1 MSETKPSNLPAV
13 QTLQYVDHN
22 SFSEAIL
29 DRICQD
35 QNNHAV
41 VDSYLS
47 EQYSNQP
54 LWEVWDIISTV
65 VFYDEV
71 SNGAYLSMWEYT
83 DDIES
88 FSYRYEG
95 TELEFSKLALSY
107 RYKGTKLEFAKLV
120 LSEYN
125 NLIADMK
132 KEYSDDVRV
141 HVYW

>member
-1 MSETKPSNLPAV
+1 MLETNTSNLPAV
-13 QTLQYVDHN
+13 QTLQYTDHN
-22 SFSEAIL
+22 SFSKAIL

-35 QNNHAV
+35 KDKKAV
-41 VDSYLS
+41 ADLYLS

-71 SNGAYLSMWEYT
+71 SNGDYLSMLEYT

-88 FSYRYEG
+88 
-95 TELEFSKLALSY
+95 LSNHY
-107 RYKGTKLEFAKLV
+107 DGTKLEFAKLV

-125 NLIADMK
+125 NLITDMK
-132 KEYSDDVRV
+132 TEYNDVRV

>member
-1 MSETKPSNLPAV
+1 MQETKTSNLPAV
-13 QTLQYVDHN
+13 QTLQYTDHN
-22 SFSEAIL
+22 SFSKAIL

-35 QNNHAV
+35 QSNQAV

-71 SNGAYLSMWEYT
+71 SNGDYLSMWEYT
-83 DDIES
+83 DNIES
-88 FSYRYEG
+88 
-95 TELEFSKLALSY
+95 LSNQY
-107 RYKGTKLEFAKLV
+107 DGTKLEFAKLV

-132 KEYSDDVRV
+132 KEYNDDVRV
-141 HVYW
+141 YVYW

>member
-1 MSETKPSNLPAV
+1 MLETKTSNLPAV

-22 SFSEAIL
+22 SFSKAIL

-35 QNNHAV
+35 QSNQAV

-47 EQYSNQP
+47 EQYINPP
-54 LWEVWDIISTV
+54 LLEVWDIISTV

-88 FSYRYEG
+88 LSHSCEG
-95 TELEFSKLALSY
+95 I
-107 RYKGTKLEFAKLV
+107 KLEFTKLV

-132 KEYSDDVRV
+132 KEYNDDVHV

>member
-1 MSETKPSNLPAV
+1 MLETKTSNLPAV

-22 SFSEAIL
+22 SFSKAIL

-35 QNNHAV
+35 QSNQAV
-41 VDSYLS
+41 VDLYLS

-71 SNGAYLSMWEYT
+71 SNGDYLSMWEYT

-88 FSYRYEG
+88 
-95 TELEFSKLALSY
+95 LSY
-107 RYKGTKLEFAKLV
+107 ECEGTKLEFAKLV

>member
-1 MSETKPSNLPAV
+1 MPKTKTSNLPAV
-13 QTLQYVDHN
+13 QTLRYTDHN
-22 SFSEAIL
+22 SFSKAIL

-35 QNNHAV
+35 QTNQAV
-41 VDSYLS
+41 VDLYLS
-47 EQYSNQP
+47 DKYNNQP

-71 SNGAYLSMWEYT
+71 SNGDYLSMWEYT

-88 FSYRYEG
+88 LSNHYEG
-95 TELEFSKLALSY
+95 TRLEFS
-107 RYKGTKLEFAKLV
+107 KLV

-125 NLIADMK
+125 NLIAEMK
-132 KEYSDDVRV
+132 KEYNDDVCV

>member
-1 MSETKPSNLPAV
+1 MQETKTSNLPAV
-13 QTLQYVDHN
+13 KTLQYTDHN
-22 SFSEAIL
+22 SFSKAIL
-29 DRICQD
+29 DRVCQD
-35 QNNHAV
+35 QSNQAV
-41 VDSYLS
+41 VDLYLS

-54 LWEVWDIISTV
+54 LWEVWDIVCTV

-71 SNGAYLSMWEYT
+71 SNGAYLSMWDYT

-88 FSYRYEG
+88 
-95 TELEFSKLALSY
+95 LSH
-107 RYKGTKLEFAKLV
+107 KCEGTKLEFAKLV

-132 KEYSDDVRV
+132 TEYNDDVRV

>member
-1 MSETKPSNLPAV
+1 MPETKHSNLPAV

-22 SFSEAIL
+22 SFSKAIL
-29 DRICQD
+29 DLICQD
-35 QNNHAV
+35 QSNQAV

-47 EQYSNQP
+47 EQHIKQP
-54 LWEVWDIISTV
+54 LWEVWDIVCTV
-65 VFYDEV
+65 VFYDDV

-83 DDIES
+83 DEIES
-88 FSYRYEG
+88 
-95 TELEFSKLALSY
+95 LPCQ
-107 RYKGTKLEFAKLV
+107 YKGTKLEFAKLV

-125 NLIADMK
+125 NLITDMK

>member
-1 MSETKPSNLPAV
+1 MQETKTSNLPAV
-13 QTLQYVDHN
+13 QTLQYTDHN
-22 SFSEAIL
+22 SFSKAIL
-29 DRICQD
+29 DRIYQD
-35 QNNHAV
+35 SNNQAV
-41 VDSYLS
+41 VDSYLR

-71 SNGAYLSMWEYT
+71 SNGDYLSIWEYT
-83 DDIES
+83 NGIES
-88 FSYRYEG
+88 
-95 TELEFSKLALSY
+95 LSY
-107 RYKGTKLEFAKLV
+107 SYEGTKLEFAKLV

-132 KEYSDDVRV
+132 KEYNDDVHV

>member
-1 MSETKPSNLPAV
+1 MQETKTSNLPAV
-13 QTLQYVDHN
+13 QTLQYTDHN
-22 SFSEAIL
+22 SFSKAIL

-35 QNNHAV
+35 QSNQAV
-41 VDSYLS
+41 VDLYLS
-47 EQYSNQP
+47 GQYINQP

-88 FSYRYEG
+88 LSNHYDG
-95 TELEFSKLALSY
+95 TRLEFS
-107 RYKGTKLEFAKLV
+107 KLV

-132 KEYSDDVRV
+132 TEYNDDVRV